1 MSTCVQPE
9 ITDDV
14 VFDYWQKKANEKGLD
29 RSATIRDHHYHKLE
43 IATISRFLRNSDH
56 VLDIGCGNGIATLSF
71 AERVESIIGADFSPE
86 MIAGAKQRISDK
98 PSGCK
103 KLSFEVADAR
113 DLPFDDG
120 QFSRVIMQ
128 RCLINIPDRN
138 EQVQAALEA
147 GRTLR
152 SGELFLLAEVTLQ
165 GHERTNKHRVV
176 HGLDKLK
183 VHWHNTYIDEP
194 SFIAGVEDQLELVET
209 IRFGMYGFLS
219 KVVHPLMVAPE
230 EPSFDAK
237 INEVAAK
244 IAEKTPDYDGCSHQ
258 VLFVFRKK

>member
-1 MSTCVQPE
+1 MTTCVEQE
-9 ITDDV
+9 ITNEV
-14 VFDYWQKKANEKGLD
+14 VYDYWQKKASEAGLD

-43 IATISRFLRNSDH
+43 IATISRHLRKTDN

-71 AERVESIIGADFSPE
+71 AENVESIIGADFSPE
-86 MIAGAKQRISDK
+86 MIEAAKQRIANK
-98 PSGCK
+98 PVNCK
-103 KLSFEVADAR
+103 DLSFQVADAR
-113 DLPFDDG
+113 DLPFENE

-128 RCLINIPDRN
+128 RCLINIPSRD
-138 EQVQAALEA
+138 EQIQAALEA
-147 GRTLR
+147 GRTLK

-165 GHERTNKHRVV
+165 GHEQVNKHRFM

-194 SFIAGVEDQLELVET
+194 SFIAGVNDQLELVET

-237 INEVAAK
+237 INEVAAQ